1 MMGGPAAH
9 GVDAVVC
16 RGPSDIELRRMESL
30 PVGRHD
36 VLIRTSV
43 SGVST
48 GTDRWVMQG
57 RFVWQDIRFPIV
69 PGYQAAGIVEVVGE
83 GVVDIVPGQAVVTTQ
98 GRAFPDVHS
107 AWGTHASH
115 IVSDRGTVL
124 DATGIPPLRAALL
137 VVAQVGYNA
146 ASRLLLEP
154 GARVVVFG
162 DGIVGTS
169 AALAARAR
177 GFDVLLVGRHESRL
191 ASAAALGLATRLSDA
206 AITDVLM
213 DLAPSGVIDTVQNEA
228 AFAAWFPALER
239 GRGQV
244 VYSGHSP
251 GGITSWADMAAL
263 QKHELTVHF
272 VSGMTP
278 DRLKTTLELMA
289 SDRMPVD
296 RLVGTVAGPGHA
308 AQLMTTVAEG
318 AVVSTAAAIDWR
330 QET

>member
-1 MMGGPAAH
+1 MGGLPAP
-9 GVDAVVC
+9 GVDAIVC
-16 RGPSDIELRRMESL
+16 HGPNDIEVRRVGSL
-30 PVGRHD
+30 VVGPRE
-36 VLIRTSV
+36 VLIRTSF

-57 RFVWQDIRFPIV
+57 RFVWQAIRFPIV

-83 GVVDIVPGQAVVTTQ
+83 GVDDVVPGQAVVTTQ
-98 GRAFPDVHS
+98 GRGFADVRA

-115 IVSDRGTVL
+115 IVSDRGAVF
-124 DATGIPPLRAALL
+124 DATGIPPLRAAFL

-146 ASRLLLEP
+146 ASRLVLEP

-191 ASAAALGLATRLSDA
+191 ASAAALGLATHRSDTTV
-206 AITDVLM
+206 TDVLI
-213 DLAPSGVIDTVQNEA
+213 DFAPSGVIDTVQNEA
-228 AFAAWFPALER
+228 AFAAWLPALQHA
-239 GRGQV
+239 RGQV

-251 GGITSWADMAAL
+251 DGVTSWADMAAL

-272 VSGMTP
+272 VSGMRP
-278 DRLKTTLELMA
+278 DRLQATLELMA

-296 RLVGTVAGPGHA
+296 RLVGTVVGPGQA
-308 AQLMTTVAEG
+308 ARLMTTVAEG
-318 AVVSTAAAIDWR
+318 TLATTAAAIDWR
-330 QET
+330 EGP